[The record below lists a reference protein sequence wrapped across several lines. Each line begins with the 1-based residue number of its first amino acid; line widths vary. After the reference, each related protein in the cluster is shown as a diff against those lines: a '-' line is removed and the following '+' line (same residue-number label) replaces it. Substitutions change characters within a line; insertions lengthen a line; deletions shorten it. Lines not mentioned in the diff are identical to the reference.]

1 MNKLCV
7 PISLRHIASCR
18 TSLTTPAIK
27 NNFLFEQRFLK
38 TVSFFEFLMMSMKCV
53 AKDGEGKIHSGRN
66 HALHSFV
73 RFPNVD
79 EI

>member
-7 PISLRHIASCR
+7 PISLRHVASCG

-27 NNFLFEQRFLK
+27 NNFLFEQRFIK
-38 TVSFFEFLMMSMKCV
+38 TVYFFEIRMMSMKGV
-53 AKDGEGKIHSGRN
+53 AQDGEGKIHSGGN
-66 HALHSFV
+66 HALHNFV